1 MFHVHFE
8 KMEEAK
14 ELISSLS
21 KMMSSSLFVQ
31 GIEIL
36 HNSCTVTI
44 QHPTDAYE
52 DSLFLLRDS
61 LKEFIKCNKREEWFN
76 QLLEQQY
83 YYSDSEER
91 LQILHIFHSILEGE
105 RENVEP
111 FPFLKEE
118 ERLLEEA
125 IQEFLLEQSSIFF
138 ESFETFRLKPYLEH
152 LRSYIDIAIDEY
164 KMELEYQAFIHMLR
178 DFLNGRQSV
187 YDKILLVDEDG
198 FQFFLEDG
206 SQLKRQELS
215 KLIDRKLLT
224 NHPIYVDSIMIA
236 PLISIAPKEV
246 YVYTDSCEQG
256 IVLTLKNIFEEK
268 IKVFPLRSCFI
279 IKK

>member
-246 YVYTDSCEQG
+246 YVYTDNCEQG